1 MTNGNGKLNGKALEW
16 VQVLTPLAVA
26 AGAIAIAWGSLSTRL
41 EYMERDLAEV
51 RQQAQTHQTLSG
63 HAPLSIQLEN
73 LQAELDRM
81 REP

>member
-1 MTNGNGKLNGKALEW
+1 MTNSNGNKINGKALEW

-51 RQQAQTHQTLSG
+51 RQQVATHNTLSG
-63 HAPLSIQLEN
+63 HAPLETQLEA
-73 LQAELDRM
+73 LQIELNRM
-81 REP
+81 RK